1 MSLAGG
7 AMRLERQAS
16 VSEALDPGLKLV
28 LMLDGELAYRVP
40 GAAETRLAGP
50 MLHLSLCRSPLRL
63 EHEFGHRREL
73 RFVSLRTSLDH
84 LRDTL
89 GIEPGDVGALL
100 RARAGSPTP
109 ICAPATPCRRWAGRC
124 WPARRKGRCAA
135 CICPARRWS

>member
-89 GIEPGDVGALL
+89 GIEPGDVARCCAPRGAQ
-100 RARAGSPTP
+100 ATP

-124 WPARRKGRCAA
+124 WPAGAGRCAA